1 MVTLRT
7 VHAKVGLRLLAA
19 LAFSSAIAAQ
29 EHVRAVV
36 PDPAGASANR
46 LYSPG
51 VDAGDYLYVSGQGPR
66 KPDGSLSKNF
76 HDQVRQVLDNLQAI
90 VKSAG
95 LTTDHVVY
103 IQVFLEDMTSYDDL
117 KKVISEYFGKSQPAQ
132 AVLGVARTP
141 DGSIEINAVAV
152 RSLADKKPVYP
163 PNYKSDALAPLG
175 MLTHDR
181 LFVSSMAGADPA
193 SGKVPDDPASQVDLA
208 LDRLEAVVKA
218 AGLELKNMVFVN
230 PYLTADIPTRV
241 MNERYARRFEFG
253 NTPARATIQ
262 VSSLPGG
269 AHIEYTGVAVRDL
282 TQRKAVR
289 PKNMPP
295 SPTASPCVFAGD
307 TLYCSAKDGFIPGP
321 HGGVYATSTQHQL
334 RQTMRNQL
342 DNLEEADM
350 KFDQVVATTVYLDNL
365 SDLSVFDEVYA
376 QYFGPIPPART
387 TVQQIAPTERKA
399 DKDDHFPG
407 LEQVSLIAVRNR
419 GSR

>member
-1 MVTLRT
+1 LRILRPQP
-7 VHAKVGLRLLAA
+7 GLRILAA
-19 LAFSSAIAAQ
+19 LLLCSTLAAQ
-29 EHVRAVV
+29 DHIRAVA
-36 PDPAGASANR
+36 PAQAGVLTNR
-46 LYSPG
+46 FYSPG

-66 KPDGSLSKNF
+66 KPDGSLPNEF
-76 HDQVRQVLDNLQAI
+76 HDRVRQALDNVQTI

-95 LTTDHVVY
+95 LSMDHVVY
-103 IQVFLEDMTSYDDL
+103 LQVYLQDIARYDEL
-117 KKVISEYFGKSQPAQ
+117 KKILSECFGKSQPAQ

-141 DGSIEINAVAV
+141 DSSVVMSVVAV
-152 RSLADKKPVYP
+152 HNLEDKKPIYP
-163 PNYKSDALAPLG
+163 ANYKSNDPTPPG

-193 SGKVPDDPASQVDLA
+193 TGKIPDDPASQVDLA
-208 LDRLEAVVKA
+208 LDRVESVVKA

-230 PYLTADIPTRV
+230 PYLTTEIPMRV

-253 NTPARATIQ
+253 NTPARATIE
-262 VSSLPGG
+262 VSSLPSG

-282 TQRKAVR
+282 AQRKAVR

-342 DNLEEADM
+342 DNLEEAEM
-350 KFDQVVATTVYLDNL
+350 KFDQVVATNVYLDNL

-376 QYFGPIPPART
+376 QYFGSVPPART

-419 GSR
+419 GSH

>member
-1 MVTLRT
+1 MTTLCDK
-7 VHAKVGLRLLAA
+7 AGLRLLAA
-19 LAFSSAIAAQ
+19 IFVCSTLAAQ

-36 PDPAGASANR
+36 PDQASTPRNR
-46 LYSPG
+46 FYSPA
-51 VDAGDYLYVSGQGPR
+51 VDAGNYLYISGQGPR
-66 KPDGSLSKNF
+66 KPDGSLSTTF
-76 HDQVRQVLDNLQAI
+76 SEQARQALDNIKAI
-90 VKSAG
+90 VKSSG
-95 LTTDHVVY
+95 LEMDHVVY
-103 IQVFLEDMTSYDDL
+103 IQVYLEDMTKYAEL
-117 KKVISEYFGKSQPAQ
+117 KKTISEYFGKSQPAQ

-141 DGSIEINAVAV
+141 SSSLEISAVAV
-152 RSLADKKPVYP
+152 RSVEDKKPIYP
-163 PNYKSDALAPLG
+163 PNYKSEDTAPPG

-181 LFVSSMAGADPA
+181 LFISGMAGTDPA
-193 SGKVPDDPASQVDLA
+193 SGRVPADPAAQVDLA
-208 LDRLEAVVKA
+208 LDQLEAVVRA

-230 PYLTADIPTRV
+230 PYLTRETPIRV
-241 MNERYARRFEFG
+241 MNDRYARRFEFG

-282 TQRKAVR
+282 ARRQAVR

-342 DNLEEADM
+342 DNLEEAGIT
-350 KFDQVVATTVYLDNL
+350 FDQVVATNVYLDDL
-365 SDLSVFDEVYA
+365 SDLSVFDEVYS
-376 QYFGPIPPART
+376 QYFGSLPPART
-387 TVQQIAPTERKA
+387 TVQQVAPTERKP
-399 DKDDHFPG
+399 DKEDHFPG

-419 GSR
+419 SR